1 MIESFRDTDARLSLS
16 ELQIPLKI
24 RSVYENLMMINYRPG
39 FALVAVCWLRFP
51 PVWWKRTKYAAWSCG
66 RGAADLGLLAKHEWP
81 VQCPRSCGPSL
92 VPGAEA
98 LPFTPTCWPGHY
110 RGAF

>member
-39 FALVAVCWLRFP
+39 LALVAVC
-51 PVWWKRTKYAAWSCG
+51 
-66 RGAADLGLLAKHEWP
+66 
-81 VQCPRSCGPSL
+81 
-92 VPGAEA
+92 
-98 LPFTPTCWPGHY
+98 
-110 RGAF
+110 